1 MNSLTKNTKH
11 LLDLLNKNH
20 SSLHF
25 VTGSKG
31 NEYVQIT
38 ISSVELNRLSEGM
51 ATLASL
57 IALNPGYKTDKI
69 N

>member
-1 MNSLTKNTKH
+1 MNSLTKNTKR
-11 LLDLLNKNH
+11 LLDLLNQNH

-25 VTGSKG
+25 VTGIKG

-38 ISSVELNRLSEGM
+38 ISVAELNRLSEGM
-51 ATLASL
+51 STLASL
-57 IALNPGYKTDKI
+57 LALNPCYKTDKI